1 MVINFKHKKIAIF
14 SIYNSPKNT
23 YTQFEKHI
31 TSAIENK
38 YTLCQ
43 NIIILGDFNI
53 QYNSNNYIRLC
64 NKLSN
69 YHLQQ
74 HVTKYT
80 TINNSTIDFA
90 FTNLELH
97 SINNFY
103 AHWSDHYMIQL
114 QLNTSAK

>member
-1 MVINFKHKKIAIF
+1 MVINFKRKKIAIF

-31 TSAIENK
+31 TSATENK

-43 NIIILGDFNI
+43 NIIILSNFNI
-53 QYNSNNYIRLC
+53 QYNSNNYVRLC

-69 YHLQQ
+69 YHLQ

-80 TINNSTIDFA
+80 TINNSTIYFA

-114 QLNTSAK
+114 QLNT